1 MKKCKQFRSWIWLDV
16 YDELQPVQKKQLTDH
31 LKECVDCK
39 LDFQEAEQMVKL
51 MDQKIR
57 IEPTE
62 LELEE
67 NRTELHQQLMYIKQS
82 KLNNKWREKLWQVV
96 SLDFAPRFRLAAVL
110 TMFVIGVFWGRL
122 FLTPGNSKLKEN
134 QLQLTDI
141 TGSNFAGV
149 ELVQY
154 NPKTKEVSIK
164 LNTINENVVNGSL
177 ERPEIQQILAKTLV
191 SDERPNVR
199 LKTVGALS
207 LIKSF
212 DRQVVD
218 ALVEVLENDKNIGVR
233 LKAAKLINTIP
244 LSYHIKELLV
254 KILTRVLVKE
264 ENPAIRNEAI
274 NGLSRI
280 SNSDVTPFILQAAE
294 NDTSE
299 YVRYKASQHI
309 KKTKLERAN
318 TK

>member
-1 MKKCKQFRSWIWLDV
+1 MKKCKQFRRWIWLEL
-16 YDELQPVQKKQLTDH
+16 YDELQPDQKKQLTEH
-31 LKECVDCK
+31 LKECVDCR
-39 LDFQEAEQMVKL
+39 LDFQEAEQTVKL

-57 IEPTE
+57 LEPTE

-67 NRTELHQQLMYIKQS
+67 NQAELHQQIMLIKQYE
-82 KLNNKWREKLWQVV
+82 LNNKWREKLWQIV
-96 SLDFAPRFRLAAVL
+96 SLDFAPRFRLAAAL
-110 TMFVIGVFWGRL
+110 AIFVIGMFMGRL
-122 FLTPGNSKLKEN
+122 LLTPPNSSIRGN
-134 QLQLTDI
+134 QLKLTDI
-141 TGSNFAGV
+141 NGSNFAGV

-164 LNTINENVVNGSL
+164 LNTINENVINGSL

-199 LKTVGALS
+199 LKTVSTLS
-207 LIKSF
+207 FIKSF

-218 ALVEVLENDKNIGVR
+218 ALVEVLESDKNPGVR
-233 LKAAKLINTIP
+233 LKAAKLLNTIP
-244 LSYHIKELLV
+244 LSYHIKELLI

-274 NGLSRI
+274 NGLSRV
-280 SNSDVTPFILQAAE
+280 SNSYAIPFILQAAE

-309 KKTKLERAN
+309 KKTKIERAN